1 MNAPSV
7 PDARVYP
14 MQPEYGQSLN
24 ECFEVSLEAD
34 DWAWTNYFESGKYV
48 TLSMRVMANDPLTES
63 VAALVV
69 FSNVEEGHN
78 AARVGFTGIMHL

>member
-1 MNAPSV
+1 M
-7 PDARVYP
+7 
-14 MQPEYGQSLN
+14 
-24 ECFEVSLEAD
+24 
-34 DWAWTNYFESGKYV
+34 
-48 TLSMRVMANDPLTES
+48 TLSMRVVAQAAETDS